1 MRRNAPDQVISC
13 HLVSRS
19 SGEDITSG
27 TPVVYI
33 TVDGG
38 VQFPGTGAMEHEG
51 NGDWS
56 YWPLQAE
63 TNGRYI
69 SFTFV
74 HPEAIS
80 QTVGVYTSAARPPVA
95 YGPDLLSMSSD
106 WLARQRRKFLTQ
118 LVKYLREDQTQ
129 AFSLEVPA
137 AIGQTTFQTD
147 NGAGA
152 MIESQTRDYL
162 ILVQD
167 LSLDDGTIIIP
178 RRGDQILETV
188 AGQEQIYEVGAP
200 GSEPAWRYSDPYHRT
215 YRVHAKQVEQETSP

>member
-1 MRRNAPDQVISC
+1 MRRNTPDQVISC

-19 SGEDITSG
+19 SGEDVTTG
-27 TPVVYI
+27 TAVVYI
-33 TVDGG
+33 TIDGG
-38 VQFPGTGAMEHEG
+38 DQFQGAGAIEHEG

-80 QTVGVYTSAARPPVA
+80 QTVGVYTSSVRPPA
-95 YGPDLLSMSSD
+95 ACGPDLLAKSSD
-106 WLARQRRKFLTQ
+106 WLAQERRKFLTQ
-118 LVKYLREDQTQ
+118 LVTYLRQDQTQ
-129 AFSLEVPA
+129 AFSLQVPA

-147 NGAGA
+147 DGAGA
-152 MIESQTRDYL
+152 LIEAQSRDYL
-162 ILVQD
+162 ICVQD

-178 RRGDQILETV
+178 RRGDQIVETV
-188 AGQEQIYEVGAP
+188 AGQEQIYEVSAP
-200 GSEPAWRYSDPYHRT
+200 GAEPAWRYSDPYHRT
-215 YRVHAKQVEQETSP
+215 YRVHTKQVEQETSP